1 MKTSAFNF
9 TGFQFHPPYLPI
21 FLLRSWFY
29 HRENVPQWPCWG
41 SLPQGRFFSQRDG
54 VLFISPGSLLHPR
67 ALRLQTTNF
76 SSTLFLASEPQDWD
90 LAQIGLIPSSL
101 VFWYFLE
108 GAERSAYS
116 YYPPGFG
123 VGLLCAWLLF
133 FSLKGKDSSNIS
145 SPIFLY
151 KDAVL
156 RWASLISSILCLPS
170 YLKIWLDLQISQRK
184 QRHVFKAGDLLFEP
198 ASIYKA

>member
-21 FLLRSWFY
+21 SCYGAGSTIGRTFLSGLAEGAYLKVDFFPKEMGY
-29 HRENVPQWPCWG
+29 
-41 SLPQGRFFSQRDG
+41 SLFLQAAYCIPE
-54 VLFISPGSLLHPR
+54 LC
-67 ALRLQTTNF
+67 RLQTTNF

-123 VGLLCAWLLF
+123 VGLLCVWLLF